1 MSWTKTT
8 RKQYRRDDL
17 RYASDLTDD
26 EWKVVA
32 PLLPKR
38 RRIGRPR
45 KVDLRAVLNAILYI
59 LATGC
64 QWRALPKEFP
74 PRSTIQYYFYGWR
87 DAQVWR
93 RINRAL
99 VERARRLVGRK
110 RSPTAGI
117 IDSQSVKTTES
128 GGPCGFDPAKRI
140 KGRKRHIVTD
150 TEGSLLAV
158 QVHAANIQDNHG
170 AVPLLKAV
178 GLAPA
183 IDKQIAAKK
192 LKVDFVTFQAVQEFI
207 RWKKQGVVLPF
218 RMEGFD
224 AIDPRFR
231 DPDGAYTPINV
242 FAIAPAYNTAL
253 VAREDAPRSALD
265 FLKPIFRGKLI
276 TAYPHDDDA
285 TLFAF
290 HTIIKKYGWTFMDD
304 YMATEPK
311 FIQGH
316 LGVVRS
322 VAAGE
327 SMATF
332 DMMLHHTMVEKREG
346 KPIEVA
352 FPAEDRIPI
361 WGQLGAI
368 FKDAPHPNAAKL

>member
-178 GLAPA
+178 GLVFPTLRHLFADRVYRGP
-183 IDKQIAAKK
+183 K
-192 LKVDFVTFQAVQEFI
+192 L
-207 RWKKQGVVLPF
+207 L
-218 RMEGFD
+218 
-224 AIDPRFR
+224 
-231 DPDGAYTPINV
+231 N
-242 FAIAPAYNTAL
+242 AIAELGKWTIEIVTRSQSIGTFKAEPRRWVIERTLAWFGRSRRLAKDFEKTIASAEAWVTIASIRVL
-253 VAREDAPRSALD
+253 SRRLARA
-265 FLKPIFRGKLI
+265 
-276 TAYPHDDDA
+276 
-285 TLFAF
+285 
-290 HTIIKKYGWTFMDD
+290 
-304 YMATEPK
+304 
-311 FIQGH
+311 
-316 LGVVRS
+316 
-322 VAAGE
+322 
-327 SMATF
+327 
-332 DMMLHHTMVEKREG
+332 
-346 KPIEVA
+346 
-352 FPAEDRIPI
+352 
-361 WGQLGAI
+361 
-368 FKDAPHPNAAKL
+368 